1 MHILENLR
9 NNNGSVFHTTILSQQ
24 KGAIIMQ
31 GLKQSE
37 LNWIR
42 EVVSA
47 HNMTSCKLNTYS
59 QQVQDPQIK
68 QMFNQASTQAK
79 QAAQNLLQML

>member
-1 MHILENLR
+1 MH
-9 NNNGSVFHTTILSQQ
+9 
-24 KGAIIMQ
+24 

-47 HNMTSCKLNTYS
+47 HNMTACKLHSYS
-59 QQVQDPQIK
+59 EQVQDPQIK
-68 QMFNQASTQAK
+68 QMFSQASTKAK

>member
-1 MHILENLR
+1 M
-9 NNNGSVFHTTILSQQ
+9 
-24 KGAIIMQ
+24 KGDVCFMANQ

-47 HNMTSCKLNTYS
+47 HNMTASKLNAYS
-59 QQVQDPQIK
+59 GQVQDPQLR
-68 QMFNQASTQAK
+68 QMFSTASNGAR
-79 QAAQNLLQML
+79 QAAQNLIQML